1 MQVPLPTP
9 QKIIIKHTMFTTSDR
24 PSNLEDLQ
32 RTRLLP
38 LFLLFPPIPPLSLS
52 RFIVIVLPHSNNN
65 NNHVLLSR
73 TIRETR
79 ILIPPTTFSH
89 NSPSIPL
96 PHFHLILFLFSF
108 IFFVFLMSN
117 HFNAVLTITLS
128 FTYYESRVPNAVLLL
143 SLLFNFI

>member
-1 MQVPLPTP
+1 
-9 QKIIIKHTMFTTSDR
+9 MFTTSDR

-32 RTRLLP
+32 RTRLSP
-38 LFLLFPPIPPLSLS
+38 LFLLFPPIPPLFLS
-52 RFIVIVLPHSNNN
+52 RFIVIVLPHSN

-79 ILIPPTTFSH
+79 ITILLTIFLH

-96 PHFHLILFLFSF
+96 HHFHLILFLFSL
-108 IFFVFLMSN
+108 FFFMSN

-128 FTYYESRVPNAVLLL
+128 FTYESRMPNAVLLL